1 MRPRS
6 GIASPHSENASLPQA
21 CWPSWS
27 ADDCACAG
35 AQASVTAVA
44 EGRADLAAIGYIVAA
59 MTELI
64 SVGPPVA
71 AALAIAAA
79 AAFVVRRLAFAKRGA
94 DE

>member
-1 MRPRS
+1 MQCLAASFRVYG
-6 GIASPHSENASLPQA
+6 GIR
-21 CWPSWS
+21 W
-27 ADDCACAG
+27 
-35 AQASVTAVA
+35 
-44 EGRADLAAIGYIVAA
+44 ADLAAIGYIVAA